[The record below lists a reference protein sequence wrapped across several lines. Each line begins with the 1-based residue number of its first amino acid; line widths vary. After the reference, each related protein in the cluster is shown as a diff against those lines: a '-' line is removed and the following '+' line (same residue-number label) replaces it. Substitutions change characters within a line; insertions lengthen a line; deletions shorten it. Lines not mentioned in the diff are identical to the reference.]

1 MRSQS
6 DTNAVNTNKMI
17 KTTIVLCWSWSRFG
31 QVTRRSSPRTLRTNS
46 AAPASLP
53 FCCVAP
59 FPALRLLA
67 IISSPDLVIKSRA
80 GGTRTPDLRFWR
92 PLLYQLSYCPLPT
105 WSPGAP
111 YAAGTTGNTFST
123 GYGLACCAGSYG
135 CGSSGA
141 YTPHMPALPIVA
153 QDPPNHRG
161 ETNHPAPVTKS
172 CPTRLSLLRRQ
183 HLQSCPPRGWRSSTP
198 RPWRSERSAPRS
210 SPCCLPASPS
220 LPPPPTLSPPSRPSS

>member
-17 KTTIVLCWSWSRFG
+17 KTTNVLCWSWSRFG

-59 FPALRLLA
+59 FLALRLLA

-105 WSPGAP
+105 WSLDAP
-111 YAAGTTGNTFST
+111 CAACTTGNTFLA
-123 GYGLACCAGSYG
+123 GYGLECSAGSCG
-135 CGSSGA
+135 CGSSGV
-141 YTPHMPALPIVA
+141 YTLHMPVLLIVA
-153 QDPPNHRG
+153 Q
-161 ETNHPAPVTKS
+161 
-172 CPTRLSLLRRQ
+172 
-183 HLQSCPPRGWRSSTP
+183 RSSKLQGRDETV
-198 RPWRSERSAPRS
+198 RPHATKA
-210 SPCCLPASPS
+210 L
-220 LPPPPTLSPPSRPSS
+220 